1 MIIQFLILFLGLFF
15 LVKSSDLFVMSSSKI
30 AKKLGVSELIIGLT
44 LVAIGTSLPELMAGI
59 FASISKDSGLIIGNV
74 VGSNIVNIALVFGL
88 SCFFVVYLKKDK
100 ELLNELRFLF
110 LTYILFL
117 LFSLD
122 LVINGYEGLALI
134 LLFLFY
140 LVDLFKRKKEP
151 EEFLE
156 KQVKVRYGKKES
168 LFDHMKYY
176 LFFILSLVVLIFS
189 AKYVVSSSI
198 HIANNF
204 GISSKLIG
212 LTVIAI
218 GTSLPELSVT
228 IQSIRKKYRG
238 LLVGNLIG
246 SSIINI
252 LLIIGVASSINNI
265 RLDSLSLFLDIPIM
279 FLTAFLMYIFFVRK
293 NKFHKALGYSLL
305 GIYILFLILE
315 FILI

>member
-1 MIIQFLILFLGLFF
+1 MILEFIILFLGLFF
-15 LVKSSDLFVMSSSKI
+15 LVKSSDLFVKSSSKI
-30 AKKLGVSELIIGLT
+30 AEQLGVSKLVIGLT
-44 LVAIGTSLPELMAGI
+44 LVAIGTSLPELVTGI
-59 FASISKDSGLIIGNV
+59 FASLSKDSGLIIGDV

-117 LFSLD
+117 VFSLD

-140 LVDLFKRKKEP
+140 IVDLFKRKKEP

-156 KQVKVRYGKKES
+156 KQVEVRDGKKES

-176 LFFILSLVVLIFS
+176 LFFIFSLVVLIFS
-189 AKYVVSSSI
+189 AKYVVSSAI
-198 HIANNF
+198 NIANTF
-204 GISSKLIG
+204 GISSKIIG

-228 IQSIRKKYRG
+228 IQAIRKK
-238 LLVGNLIG
+238 
-246 SSIINI
+246 
-252 LLIIGVASSINNI
+252 
-265 RLDSLSLFLDIPIM
+265 
-279 FLTAFLMYIFFVRK
+279 
-293 NKFHKALGYSLL
+293 
-305 GIYILFLILE
+305 
-315 FILI
+315 